1 MWARLDGNAR
11 HSSRT
16 PRVSACRRR
25 NLVNLEP
32 FGAPSI
38 FAHGSLAMF
47 AAIRRA
53 SSRVTR
59 TSYPPHF
66 CLPFVRQAPS
76 PLPPRRRFC
85 SHLRESATDTASPR
99 RDRRPQSRAR
109 DASASYPLH
118 PPPHPHLVRRR
129 APRTSSRVI
138 GSPYD
143 TLRGRGSRGH
153 LAGAVGS
160 PREGLKLGNSLSGA
174 SGISILS
181 LDNAGCRYCAPVLP
195 PVRLSSLE
203 VYGSKGRCA

>member
-1 MWARLDGNAR
+1 MGSTRRKCQAQQSYAARLSLPTAELGQSRTVRSAVDFRPRQLSDVRGDPPCLVAR
-11 HSSRT
+11 HENQL
-16 PRVSACRRR
+16 SAA
-25 NLVNLEP
+25 L
-32 FGAPSI
+32 
-38 FAHGSLAMF
+38 
-47 AAIRRA
+47 
-53 SSRVTR
+53 
-59 TSYPPHF
+59 
-66 CLPFVRQAPS
+66 
-76 PLPPRRRFC
+76 LPPIC
-85 SHLRESATDTASPR
+85 TASAVAVTSTAAVLLPLTR
-99 RDRRPQSRAR
+99 KRDRHSFTASRSKASISCAH
-109 DASASYPLH
+109 ASASYPLH